1 MMPMNG
7 GGHITL
13 RGVLGVSTV
22 EEEKLGECSM
32 STEIETRIAT
42 IVEQLKD
49 STEWKTV
56 EKFGGD
62 PIALITEDVER
73 LMKYRTDKTAVS
85 FARAK
90 FIRFV
95 NQQNMESVIGVV
107 VGGVDRYG
115 SKAPITYPVIKK
127 DGTMTKVCTWDTELI
142 PIPSIIEV
150 KGKYNGEYQNYLI
163 DEEMG
168 LLDCKDAPDVLKLLT
183 KVSMPV
189 TTDFSN
195 VGKYDT
201 VVIRGF
207 IKSVFPSPIW
217 ENGQKV
223 SSYNVLEF
231 NEAEPPRKTP
241 CMDIRLESGSG
252 NNVVTFQLTRQRR
265 GMPVIAIDDFIEI
278 CKDAVELCED
288 DPVEQCKFVRDGIF
302 GREVVAIGEVSSI
315 TEKVSEST
323 MEPVLYINVRI
334 AAIYEIPFNPVPIT
348 NTKVEKPSKPA
359 PSPTK
364 SDDSDE
370 EVEEAPVKVVDAKAQ
385 ATLEKLDNMVS
396 DIITVCRVTKKS
408 PVSLTVEQV
417 RDALDIPDTT
427 SNMLIKI
434 AIEKASEKWLAM
446 KKAAKQE

>member
-1 MMPMNG
+1 
-7 GGHITL
+7 
-13 RGVLGVSTV
+13 
-22 EEEKLGECSM
+22 M

-334 AAIYEIPFNPVPIT
+334 AAIYEIPFDPVPIT

-446 KKAAKQE
+446 KKAAKRE

>member
-1 MMPMNG
+1 
-7 GGHITL
+7 
-13 RGVLGVSTV
+13 
-22 EEEKLGECSM
+22 M

-42 IVEQLKD
+42 IAEQLKD
-49 STEWKTV
+49 SNEWKTV

-90 FIRFV
+90 FAKFV
-95 NQQNMESVIGVV
+95 NQQNMDSVIGVV

-127 DGTMTKVCTWDTELI
+127 DGSMTKVCTWDTELI
-142 PIPSIIEV
+142 PIPSIIEI

-168 LLDCKDAPDVLKLLT
+168 LIDCKDAPDVLKLLA
-183 KVSMPV
+183 KVGMPV
-189 TTDFSN
+189 TADFSK

-201 VVIRGF
+201 VAIRGF

-223 SSYNVLEF
+223 SSHNALEF

-302 GREVVAIGEVSSI
+302 GREVGSIEEESSI
-315 TEKVSEST
+315 TEKVSESN
-323 MEPVLYINVRI
+323 MEPVLYVNVRI

-370 EVEEAPVKVVDAKAQ
+370 EVEEVPAKVVDAKAQ
-385 ATLEKLDNMVS
+385 ATSEKLDDMVS
-396 DIITVCRVTKKS
+396 DILTVCRVSKKS
-408 PVSLTVEQV
+408 PASLTVEKV

-427 SNMLIKI
+427 SNMLVKI
-434 AIEKASEKWLAM
+434 AIDKAVEKWLAM
-446 KKAAKQE
+446 KKAAKKE

>member
-1 MMPMNG
+1 
-7 GGHITL
+7 
-13 RGVLGVSTV
+13 
-22 EEEKLGECSM
+22 M

>member
-1 MMPMNG
+1 
-7 GGHITL
+7 
-13 RGVLGVSTV
+13 
-22 EEEKLGECSM
+22 M
-32 STEIETRIAT
+32 STEIETWIAT
-42 IVEQLKD
+42 IAEQLKD

-90 FIRFV
+90 FIKFV

-127 DGTMTKVCTWDTELI
+127 NGTMTKVCTWDAELI

-183 KVSMPV
+183 RVGMPV
-189 TTDFSN
+189 TADFSK

-201 VVIRGF
+201 VVVRGF

-252 NNVVTFQLTRQRR
+252 NNVVTLQLTRQRR
-265 GMPVIAIDDFIEI
+265 GMPVVAIDDFIEI
-278 CKDAVELCED
+278 CKDAMELCED
-288 DPVEQCKFVRDGIF
+288 NPVEQCKFVRDGIF
-302 GREVVAIGEVSSI
+302 GREVVAIGEVSSV

-323 MEPVLYINVRI
+323 MEPVLYINVRV

-370 EVEEAPVKVVDAKAQ
+370 EVEEVPEKVVDAKAR
-385 ATLEKLDNMVS
+385 TTSKKLDDMVS
-396 DIITVCRVTKKS
+396 DIITVCRVSKKS
-408 PVSLTVEQV
+408 PASLTIEKV
-417 RDALDIPDTT
+417 RDALDVPDTT
-427 SNMLIKI
+427 SDMLVKI
-434 AIEKASEKWLAM
+434 AIDKAVEKWLAM
-446 KKAAKQE
+446 QKAAKQE

>member
-1 MMPMNG
+1 
-7 GGHITL
+7 
-13 RGVLGVSTV
+13 
-22 EEEKLGECSM
+22 M

-42 IVEQLKD
+42 IAEQLKD

-62 PIALITEDVER
+62 PIALITEDIER

-90 FIRFV
+90 FIKFV

-127 DGTMTKVCTWDTELI
+127 DGSMTKVCTWNTGLV
-142 PIPSIIEV
+142 PIPSIIEI

-189 TTDFSN
+189 TADFSK

-252 NNVVTFQLTRQRR
+252 NNIVTFQLSRQRR
-265 GMPVIAIDDFIEI
+265 GMPVVAIDDFIEI
-278 CKDAVELCED
+278 CKDAMELCED

-302 GREVVAIGEVSSI
+302 GREVVAIGEVSSV
-315 TEKVSEST
+315 TEKVLEST
-323 MEPVLYINVRI
+323 MEPVLYINVRV

-348 NTKVEKPSKPA
+348 NTKVEKPSK
-359 PSPTK
+359 
-364 SDDSDE
+364 DE
-370 EVEEAPVKVVDAKAQ
+370 EVEEVPEKVVDAKAR
-385 ATLEKLDNMVS
+385 TTSEKFDDMVS

-408 PVSLTVEQV
+408 PASLTVEKV
-417 RDALDIPDTT
+417 RDALDVPDTT
-427 SNMLIKI
+427 SDMLVKI
-434 AIEKASEKWLAM
+434 AIDKAVEKWLAM
-446 KKAAKQE
+446 QKAAKQE

>member
-1 MMPMNG
+1 
-7 GGHITL
+7 
-13 RGVLGVSTV
+13 
-22 EEEKLGECSM
+22 M

-334 AAIYEIPFNPVPIT
+334 AAIYEIPFDPVPIT

>member
-1 MMPMNG
+1 
-7 GGHITL
+7 
-13 RGVLGVSTV
+13 
-22 EEEKLGECSM
+22 M

-42 IVEQLKD
+42 IAEQLKD

-62 PIALITEDVER
+62 PIALITEDIER

-90 FIRFV
+90 FIKFV

-127 DGTMTKVCTWDTELI
+127 DGTMTKVCTWDAELI
-142 PIPSIIEV
+142 PIPSIIEI

-189 TTDFSN
+189 TADFSK

-252 NNVVTFQLTRQRR
+252 NNIVTFQLSRQRR
-265 GMPVIAIDDFIEI
+265 GMPVTVIDDFIEI

-315 TEKVSEST
+315 TEKVLEST

-359 PSPTK
+359 PTAPKATPKKVAKPES
-364 SDDSDE
+364 E
-370 EVEEAPVKVVDAKAQ
+370 EEAPVKMVDAKAR
-385 ATLEKLDNMVS
+385 TTSEKFDDMVS

-408 PVSLTVEQV
+408 PVSLTIEKV
-417 RDALDIPDTT
+417 RDALDVPDTT
-427 SNMLIKI
+427 SDTLVKI
-434 AIEKASEKWLAM
+434 AIDKAVEKWLAM

>member
-1 MMPMNG
+1 
-7 GGHITL
+7 
-13 RGVLGVSTV
+13 
-22 EEEKLGECSM
+22 M

-42 IVEQLKD
+42 IAEQLKD

-90 FIRFV
+90 FVKFI

-183 KVSMPV
+183 KVGMPV
-189 TTDFSN
+189 TADFSK

-370 EVEEAPVKVVDAKAQ
+370 EVEEAPEKVVDEKAQ
-385 ATLEKLDNMVS
+385 ATSEKLDDMVS
-396 DIITVCRVTKKS
+396 DIITVCRVSKKS
-408 PVSLTVEQV
+408 PATLTIEKV
-417 RDALDIPDTT
+417 RDALDVPDTT
-427 SNMLIKI
+427 SDMIVKI
-434 AIEKASEKWLAM
+434 AIDKAVKKWLAM
-446 KKAAKQE
+446 QKAAKQE

>member
-1 MMPMNG
+1 
-7 GGHITL
+7 
-13 RGVLGVSTV
+13 
-22 EEEKLGECSM
+22 M

-334 AAIYEIPFNPVPIT
+334 AAIYEIPFDPVPIT

-408 PVSLTVEQV
+408 PVSLTIENV

>member
-1 MMPMNG
+1 
-7 GGHITL
+7 
-13 RGVLGVSTV
+13 
-22 EEEKLGECSM
+22 M

-42 IVEQLKD
+42 IAEQLKD
-49 STEWKTV
+49 SNEWKTV

-90 FIRFV
+90 FAKFV
-95 NQQNMESVIGVV
+95 NQQNMDSVIGVV

-127 DGTMTKVCTWDTELI
+127 DGSMTKVCTWDTELI
-142 PIPSIIEV
+142 PIPSIIEI

-168 LLDCKDAPDVLKLLT
+168 LIDCKDAPDVLKLLA
-183 KVSMPV
+183 KVGMPV
-189 TTDFSN
+189 TADFSK

-201 VVIRGF
+201 VAIRGF

-223 SSYNVLEF
+223 SSHNALEF

-302 GREVVAIGEVSSI
+302 GREVVAIGDVASI
-315 TEKVSEST
+315 TEKVSESN
-323 MEPVLYINVRI
+323 MEPVLYVNVRI

-370 EVEEAPVKVVDAKAQ
+370 EVEEVPAKVVDAKAQ
-385 ATLEKLDNMVS
+385 ATSEKLDDMVS
-396 DIITVCRVTKKS
+396 DILTVCRVSKKS
-408 PVSLTVEQV
+408 PASLTVEKV

-427 SNMLIKI
+427 SNMLVKI
-434 AIEKASEKWLAM
+434 AIDKAVEKWLAM